1 MTPFFKTFLAIVISF
16 IIFVVL
22 ADKAHAGSFKLCM
35 VDTDKKTGEVGCW
48 TGTKSLP
55 PKDWLKKVDPKAKFD
70 RAEIVYT
77 NKNEASIIKV
87 YTK

>member
-1 MTPFFKTFLAIVISF
+1 MTPFFKTFLAIVISL

-35 VDTDKKTGEVGCW
+35 ADTDKKTGEVGCW

-55 PKDWLKKVDPKAKFD
+55 PKDWLKKVDPKAIFD
-70 RAEIVYT
+70 NAEIVYT
-77 NKNEASIIKV
+77 NKKASIIKV